1 MGGFSCCAAWPL
13 ADAADHREIKTIR
26 AAIRMFRLGP
36 LVMFSPII
44 RCARPLIHS
53 RKMTRRHFHIS
64 AEPAHMLPR
73 PHIAAIEPI
82 GEFRVIQAQRSMP
95 LEEILPEVKD
105 AKDD

>member
-1 MGGFSCCAAWPL
+1 
-13 ADAADHREIKTIR
+13 
-26 AAIRMFRLGP
+26 
-36 LVMFSPII
+36 
-44 RCARPLIHS
+44 
-53 RKMTRRHFHIS
+53 
-64 AEPAHMLPR
+64 MLPR